1 MPGFRTPILQHSNT
15 PSLPQVA
22 MTDAIS
28 RAQFA
33 LMLHSVPHL
42 GPKGIARILSET
54 PPGEQVRLADV
65 RAWNLSP
72 DALQSE
78 YKLHPEAAHCIA
90 LCKDELIPSSAT
102 IASAAEGLGI
112 KVMTEQDGDYPSML
126 RDYQKE
132 PPPIVY
138 AHGNLSLLRDRK
150 YAVINSASIGGKS
163 IELTRE
169 IAGTLADQGLAAVT
183 SHNTQGYQIVGLAA
197 KSRNAP
203 IVLVLDR
210 GILSAF
216 PQGLGWEP
224 VAQARIW
231 NLRFDPER
239 DLVISPF
246 RLYDRWI
253 GANGRERDRM
263 VFALADVV
271 VAVEVRSGGVMESE
285 CLRALRLGR
294 EVYIH
299 RPSDGP
305 LPGGNES
312 LLDKGCAP
320 IPAGWERSMLTTLDL
335 PLDGLEDEL

>member
-1 MPGFRTPILQHSNT
+1 
-15 PSLPQVA
+15 
-22 MTDAIS
+22 MTAIT

-33 LMLHSVPHL
+33 LLLHSVPHL
-42 GPKGIARILSET
+42 GPKGIARILKET
-54 PPGEQVRLADV
+54 PPGEEVRLADV
-65 RAWNLSP
+65 PAWIMSP

-90 LCKDELIPSSAT
+90 LRRDELLCSSAT
-102 IASAAEGLGI
+102 IASAAESLAI
-112 KVMTEQDGDYPSML
+112 RVLTEHDPDYPAML
-126 RDYQKE
+126 RDYQKD

-138 AHGNLSLLRDRK
+138 AHGNLDLLRDRK
-150 YAVINSASIGGKS
+150 YAVVNSASIGGRS
-163 IELTRE
+163 IEATRE
-169 IAGTLADQGLAAVT
+169 IAGTLADEGLAAVT

-203 IVLVLDR
+203 VVLVLDR

-271 VAVEVRSGGVMESE
+271 VAVEVRPGGVMESE

-294 EVYIH
+294 EVYVH
-299 RPSDGP
+299 KPSDGP

-312 LLDKGCAP
+312 LLAKGCPP

-335 PLDGLEDEL
+335 PGDFEDAE

>member
-1 MPGFRTPILQHSNT
+1 
-15 PSLPQVA
+15 
-22 MTDAIS
+22 MTDAVP

-42 GPKGIARILSET
+42 GPRGIARILRET
-54 PPGEQVRLADV
+54 PDAEVCLPAV
-65 RAWNLSP
+65 RAWRMSP

-78 YKLHPEAAHCIA
+78 YKLHAEAAHCIA
-90 LCKDELIPSSAT
+90 LRKDELLSSSAK
-102 IASAAEGLGI
+102 IASAAEGLRI
-112 KVMTEQDGDYPSML
+112 RTLTEQDADYPSML
-126 RDYQKE
+126 RDYQADA
-132 PPPIVY
+132 PPIVY
-138 AHGNLSLLRDRK
+138 AHGNLGLLRDRK
-150 YAVINSASIGGKS
+150 YAVVNSAKIGGRS
-163 IELTRE
+163 IEATRD
-169 IAGTLADQGLAAVT
+169 IASTLAAEGLAAVT

-203 IVLVLDR
+203 ILLVLDR

-239 DLVISPF
+239 DLVVSPF

-271 VAVEVRSGGVMESE
+271 VAVEIRAGGVMEAE

-294 EVYIH
+294 EVYVCES
-299 RPSDGP
+299 SDGP
-305 LPGGNES
+305 LPGGNAS
-312 LLDKGCAP
+312 LLSRGCAP
-320 IPAGWERSMLTTLDL
+320 IPVGWEHSMLATLDL
-335 PLDGLEDEL
+335 PIEGSEEAF

>member
-1 MPGFRTPILQHSNT
+1 MN
-15 PSLPQVA
+15 A
-22 MTDAIS
+22 MTAIP
-28 RAQFA
+28 RTQFT
-33 LMLHSVPHL
+33 LLLHSVPHL
-42 GPKGIARILSET
+42 GPKGIARILRET
-54 PPGEQVRLADV
+54 PPGDQVRLADI
-65 RAWNLSP
+65 RAWNMSA
-72 DALQSE
+72 DVLQSE

-90 LCKDELIPSSAT
+90 LRKDELIPSSAK
-102 IASAAEGLGI
+102 IASAAESLAI
-112 KVMTEQDGDYPSML
+112 RVLTEQDSDYPSML
-126 RDYQKE
+126 RDYDRD

-138 AHGNLSLLRDRK
+138 AHGNLGLLRDRK

-163 IELTRE
+163 IEVTRE
-169 IAGTLADQGLAAVT
+169 IAGTLADEGLAAVT

-216 PQGLGWEP
+216 PQGLAWEP

-231 NLRFDPER
+231 NLRFDSER

-271 VAVEVRSGGVMESE
+271 IAVEVRPGGVMESE
-285 CLRALRLGR
+285 CLRALKLGR
-294 EVYIH
+294 EVYVH
-299 RPSDGP
+299 KPSDGP

-312 LLDKGCAP
+312 LLGKGCAP
-320 IPAGWERSMLTTLDL
+320 IPQGWERSMLTTLDL
-335 PLDGLEDEL
+335 PSEEAEYEFE

>member
-1 MPGFRTPILQHSNT
+1 
-15 PSLPQVA
+15 
-22 MTDAIS
+22 MTAIS

-33 LMLHSVPHL
+33 LLLHSVPHL
-42 GPKGIARILSET
+42 GPKGIARILSEA
-54 PPGEQVRLADV
+54 PPGAQVSPADV
-65 RAWNLSP
+65 RAWSISA

-90 LCKDELIPSSAT
+90 LRKDELLSSSAT
-102 IASAAEGLGI
+102 IALAAESLSI
-112 KVMTEQDGDYPSML
+112 RVLTEQDPDYPSML
-126 RDYQKE
+126 RDYSKD

-138 AHGNLSLLRDRK
+138 AHGNLGLMRDRK
-150 YAVINSASIGGKS
+150 YAVVNSARIGGRS
-163 IELTRE
+163 IEATRE

-210 GILSAF
+210 GVLSAF

-271 VAVEVRSGGVMESE
+271 IAVEVRPGGVMESE
-285 CLRALRLGR
+285 CLHALKLGR
-294 EVYIH
+294 EVYVC

-312 LLDKGCAP
+312 LLGKGCHP
-320 IPAGWERSMLTTLDL
+320 IPAGWERSVLSTLDL
-335 PLDGLEDEL
+335 PREENDCLYE

>member
-1 MPGFRTPILQHSNT
+1 M
-15 PSLPQVA
+15 
-22 MTDAIS
+22 
-28 RAQFA
+28 
-33 LMLHSVPHL
+33 
-42 GPKGIARILSET
+42 
-54 PPGEQVRLADV
+54 
-65 RAWNLSP
+65 SP
-72 DALQSE
+72 DVLQSE

-90 LCKDELIPSSAT
+90 LRKDELLPSSAT
-102 IASAAEGLGI
+102 IASAAESLGI
-112 KVMTEQDGDYPSML
+112 RVLAEQDPDYPSMIQ
-126 RDYQKE
+126 DYEKD

-138 AHGNLSLLRDRK
+138 AHGNLGLLRDRK
-150 YAVINSASIGGKS
+150 YAVINSASIGGRS
-163 IELTRE
+163 IEVTRE
-169 IAGTLADQGLAAVT
+169 IAGTLADEGLAAVT

-231 NLRFDPER
+231 NLRFDSER

-271 VAVEVRSGGVMESE
+271 IAVEVRPGGVMESE
-285 CLRALRLGR
+285 CLRAVKLGR
-294 EVYIH
+294 EVYVH
-299 RPSDGP
+299 KPSDGP

-312 LLDKGCAP
+312 LLGKGCAP
-320 IPAGWERSMLTTLDL
+320 IPQGWERSMLTTLDL
-335 PLDGLEDEL
+335 PSEEAEYEFE